1 MLCGGQTWAQVL
13 QPLCVLCEGL
23 VDFSMVDTS
32 GLELGDVLGG
42 FCFPI
47 ILGAEHTSLAPDGG
61 PTEYQPG
68 WPRLVSIHKRTWTS
82 IIEWGIGTYVCFE
95 H

>member
-1 MLCGGQTWAQVL
+1 
-13 QPLCVLCEGL
+13 
-23 VDFSMVDTS
+23 MVDTS

-82 IIEWGIGTYVCFE
+82 IIEWGIATYVWFE